1 MDINKSYCSENID
14 LLLPF
19 GDKFYF
25 QQMFRITDLPDD
37 IKSLAIK
44 RRLKNDESVSY
55 SENMIVYTGRRGL
68 HIFDIDQERWVIN
81 SKKPG
86 HQYEDVYFKVR
97 NVPNEE

>member
-1 MDINKSYCSENID
+1 MVFGGVHGDYTKQTFIFNQNLLDINKSYCSENMG

-44 RRLKNDESVSY
+44 RRIKNDESVSY

-68 HIFDIDQERWVIN
+68 HIFDID
-81 SKKPG
+81 
-86 HQYEDVYFKVR
+86 
-97 NVPNEE
+97 

>member
-1 MDINKSYCSENID
+1 MVFGGVHGDYTKQTFIFNQNLMDINKSYCSENMG

-44 RRLKNDESVSY
+44 RRIKNDESVSY

-68 HIFDIDQERWVIN
+68 HIFDID
-81 SKKPG
+81 
-86 HQYEDVYFKVR
+86 
-97 NVPNEE
+97 

>member
-1 MDINKSYCSENID
+1 MD

-37 IKSLAIK
+37 IKSLSIK
-44 RRLKNDESVSY
+44 RRLKNNESVSY

-81 SKKPG
+81 SKKSG

-97 NVPNEE
+97 NVPNE